1 MALGTKG
8 FEVIKGD
15 LVRVVS
21 GKTIVVPLGTIAPV
35 YDIFSGREKGY
46 RLAGYEHICLG
57 ARDLEVVCYV
67 R

>member
-21 GKTIVVPLGTIAPV
+21 GKTIVVPMGTIAPV
-35 YDIFSGREKGY
+35 CDIFSGRENRY
-46 RLAGYEHICLG
+46 RLAGYEHVCLG
-57 ARDLEVVCYV
+57 ARELEIVSYI